1 MRRSIEALANVLK
14 MPDDTSSNRILG
26 VDQKYVFAVIFL
38 MMLLPYLWFL
48 ADSFRRME
56 SILGTIGRP
65 PATEAQNILSNPTF
79 LQLDPARLDVISRT
93 ALERDTMHL
102 RNHRANTSLSTRT
115 WLRFMSVIFGAIL
128 VLIGSAFVLGRVSME
143 RLESEAKSEKWSIA
157 LKTSSPGLLLALMG
171 SSLIALPHFAHQDI
185 NISDSGAYF
194 GVSYPAATQT
204 KQVSDPVTY
213 EKERDEAIRKAI
225 ESTKKQ

>member
-1 MRRSIEALANVLK
+1 MPNEPARS
-14 MPDDTSSNRILG
+14 RILG
-26 VDQKYVFAVIFL
+26 VDQKYVFAIIFVT
-38 MMLLPYLWFL
+38 MMLPYLWFL

-65 PATEAQNILSNPTF
+65 PSSEAQQILSDSKF
-79 LQLDPARLDVISRT
+79 LALDPARLDAISRT
-93 ALERDTMHL
+93 ALERDTMLL

-171 SSLIALPHFAHQDI
+171 CALIAIPNFARQDI
-185 NISDSGAYF
+185 SISDGSAYF
-194 GVSYPAATQT
+194 GVSYSAMPAQASN
-204 KQVSDPVTY
+204 VNSADY
-213 EKERDEAIRKAI
+213 EKERHEQIMKALAK
-225 ESTKKQ
+225 SKQK